1 MQAERILRQASA
13 LTLIGGATALAAGV
27 GAAASPAKSL
37 RRRLWFARLRKPKFQ
52 PPARVFGPV
61 WGLLYPTIAW
71 SGYRTWSAPA
81 SEDRRRALRWWTTQ
95 LGLNALWTPLFFG
108 RQRPALALADSALLL
123 GSAVQYARVARN
135 VDKTAARAMLPY
147 LGWLAFAL
155 VLNAGIVA
163 RNRRS

>member
-1 MQAERILRQASA
+1 MQGQQVLRQASA

-37 RRRLWFARLRKPKFQ
+37 RTRLWFARLRKPRFQ

-71 SGYRTWSAPA
+71 SGYRTWAAPA
-81 SEDRRRALRWWTTQ
+81 SEDRRRALRWWTAQ
-95 LGLNALWTPLFFG
+95 LALNALWTPLFFG
-108 RQRPALALADSALLL
+108 GQRPVLALADSALLL
-123 GSAVQYARVARN
+123 GSAANYTRVARN
-135 VDKTAARAMLPY
+135 VDKTAARAMVPY

-155 VLNAGIVA
+155 VLNAGIVT
-163 RNRRS
+163 RNRKR